1 MLASGAN
8 FSCEVLHALIQR
20 NQPPALLAL
29 PEYPP
34 AARQDRELIE
44 TTTSR
49 QLLRLAAGIES
60 AYVPAERQH
69 QFAAEVCRLEFEFLL
84 VACWPY
90 LISPQLIDSPRGAT
104 LNLHPSLLPAYRGA
118 NPVRQQLAAG
128 DHRYGVSLHLLNQ
141 QFDQGDIVA
150 QAPLQK
156 PPANL
161 QPALI
166 ERECARLGVDL
177 FITAMADF
185 PRWQPTPQSS

>member
-1 MLASGAN
+1 LLASGAN
-8 FSCEVLHALIQR
+8 FSCEVLRALIQR
-20 NQPPALLAL
+20 KHPPTMLVL

-34 AARQDRELIE
+34 AARQDQELIE
-44 TTTSR
+44 PTTSR
-49 QLLRLAAGIES
+49 HLLRLGAGIET

-69 QFAAEVCRLEFEFLL
+69 QFAAEVKRLEFQFLL

-90 LISPQLIDSPRGAT
+90 LIAPQLVDSPHGAT

-118 NPVRQQLAAG
+118 NPLRQQLAAG

-156 PPANL
+156 QAVKPE
-161 QPALI
+161 PALI
-166 ERECARLGVDL
+166 ERECARLGVEL
-177 FITAMADF
+177 FLTAMADF
-185 PRWQPTPQSS
+185 PRWQPVVQSS